1 MHFFG
6 GAALF
11 TFCLNPHPY
20 PMLQFLKYVLA
31 TIIGLFV
38 FSVLLLFILIGI
50 GSAAS
55 SEEPV
60 AIEANSVLKLNFDEP
75 IVERAKA
82 DPLADLEIPFGPTPS
97 GIGLVQVKRAIAN

>member
-1 MHFFG
+1 MQFSG
-6 GAALF
+6 RTALF
-11 TFCLNPHPY
+11 TSDFNPHPH

-55 SEEPV
+55 SEDPV

-82 DPLADLEIPFGPTPS
+82 DPSPTWKFPLGPRPAALGS
-97 GIGLVQVKRAIAN
+97 CR